1 MKVTIRTAE
10 EKDLPAIV
18 EIYNQAV
25 KMKCATADLLP
36 VTVESRVA
44 WLAEH
49 RPESHP
55 VFVAE
60 ADGRIVGWCSLSP
73 YRPGRM
79 ALRFTVEFSSYIHE
93 QFRQKGIGS
102 QLLAHAIA
110 ASPRLGIKTLFAI
123 LLDKNSASAGLVE
136 KFGFQKWGHLPNV
149 ADFDGEECGHL
160 YYGLR
165 VEGTLPG

>member
-1 MKVTIRTAE
+1 MSRSESPKR
-10 EKDLPAIV
+10 DLPAIV

-25 KMKCATADLLP
+25 AMRCATADLDP
-36 VTVESRVA
+36 VTVESRTA

-49 RPESHP
+49 SPKTHP

-60 ADGRIVGWCSLSP
+60 LDGTIVGWSSLSP

-93 QFRQKGIGS
+93 QFRQKGVGS
-102 QLLAHAIA
+102 RLLAHAIA
-110 ASPRLGIKTLFAI
+110 VSPQLGIKTLFAI
-123 LLDKNSASAGLVE
+123 LLDKNSASTRLVE
-136 KFGFQKWGHLPNV
+136 KFGFQKWGHMPKV

-165 VEGTLPG
+165 IGGTISG